1 VKRPITYDIFIYLRL
16 FSSVKNSTLK
26 LKFSFKQILEV
37 FQLPGYK
44 ASWRCVFFPFLDCS
58 RMIYLP
64 IELNYIVYLAEPRK
78 QIIALFYF
86 PKLKTQLVEG
96 ESLMVDIVIA
106 KVVKGDE
113 G

>member
-1 VKRPITYDIFIYLRL
+1 
-16 FSSVKNSTLK
+16 
-26 LKFSFKQILEV
+26 
-37 FQLPGYK
+37 
-44 ASWRCVFFPFLDCS
+44 
-58 RMIYLP
+58 MIYLP
-64 IELNYIVYLAEPRK
+64 IELNYIRNVYLAEPRK